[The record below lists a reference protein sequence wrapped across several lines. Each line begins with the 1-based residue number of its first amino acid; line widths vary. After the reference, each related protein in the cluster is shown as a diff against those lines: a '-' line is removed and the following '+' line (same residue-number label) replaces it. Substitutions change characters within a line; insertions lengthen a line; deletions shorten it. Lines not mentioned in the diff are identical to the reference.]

1 MKPEDDQK
9 QVTFQAIVTVKGSVL
24 NPKHMVMA
32 GLTLLN
38 QYDSRAGNYVGE
50 YEEKGFRKHWDS
62 WLKDNELKQVHY
74 EVDDMDVLL
83 GIEYIAQSMSCP
95 MSNFGNGEEVLV
107 LGPFTASEMD
117 VMLNITGCTNLG

>member
-1 MKPEDDQK
+1 MKREDDQK
-9 QVTFQAIVTVKGSVL
+9 QETFQAVVTVKGSVL
-24 NPKHMVMA
+24 NPKHIAMA

-50 YEEKGFRKHWDS
+50 FEEKGFRKHWDS
-62 WLKDNELKQVHY
+62 WLKDNELLQVHY

-95 MSNFGNGEEVLV
+95 MSNFGNGEEVLL
-107 LGPFTASEMD
+107 LGPFTASQ
-117 VMLNITGCTNLG
+117 LNVLLNVAGSTKIS

>member
-1 MKPEDDQK
+1 MKPEDEK
-9 QVTFQAIVTVKGSVL
+9 QVTFQAVVTVKGSVL
-24 NPKHMVMA
+24 NPKHITMA

-62 WLKDNELKQVHY
+62 WLQDNGLKQVHY

-107 LGPFTASEMD
+107 LGPFSESELN